1 MKPRPRLERLF
12 DRAAVSELL
21 SGYASLWSELESLCL
36 VDERGHC
43 VSGPTALPQ
52 AEFSRLWDAVLGG
65 DPYFA
70 QARDTGAWPI
80 RSNGET
86 YGMLVA
92 TGILPASMDPIILP
106 LVFTLRTL
114 IGEGV
119 ARRAV
124 AQETL
129 DLYRELNVL
138 YRIGDTLGAGLELDQ
153 VCRRVLDESIK
164 LIKSQR
170 GAVLLVDHSINGQRS
185 TARTLSLLAQT
196 GLDALPEHAVYQLVS
211 LAMNVVRS
219 GEPVII
225 NQFQPEG
232 LSKTPVVCAPLRFQD
247 DILGVVLLTD
257 KTHGG
262 EFTAADE
269 KLLFALAAQAANS
282 IENARL
288 LDNVKKQRDEIANIK
303 SHMDNIFA
311 SIASGVITTDKD
323 DIVTSYNRAAES
335 ILCIPAGGALNRSYD
350 QVLACLLE
358 TSLPKLLQEVKHRGR
373 KYLNYEISTDHPA
386 RGHVDLSVSLTRLR
400 GTSEDPLGVTI
411 VMDDVTEKKKIDRER
426 RMVRHYLPPE
436 LIDSLPGNLD
446 ELKLQGERQVIT
458 AFFADIRGFT
468 SFSEIHNPE
477 TVVEVINRYFGMA
490 AQAVREHHGI
500 IDKYLGDA
508 VMALF
513 NTPLLRT
520 GNHAWDAVQAAWQ
533 LKHAIARY
541 HKEVEPE
548 KQMNFG
554 VGISTGEAVVGNVG
568 TIDRME
574 YTAIGDGVNV
584 AKRLQEI
591 AAAGQIVMSRSTW
604 ERVKDRVHA
613 KPLPAVTLKG
623 RRTTSEVFELVAV
636 LHSAEQ
642 PLSSTVE

>member
-1 MKPRPRLERLF
+1 MKKRHRLERLL
-12 DRAAVSELL
+12 DRAAVSDLL
-21 SGYASLWSELESLCL
+21 SGYASVWSELESLSL
-36 VDERGHC
+36 VDERGRC
-43 VSGPTALPQ
+43 VSGQTVLQ
-52 AEFSRLWDAVLGG
+52 QDEVSRLWDAVRCG
-65 DPYFA
+65 DPYIA
-70 QARDTGAWPI
+70 HTRDTAAWPI
-80 RSNGET
+80 AADGEP

-92 TGILPASMDPIILP
+92 TGKLPDRLDGIILP
-106 LVFTLRTL
+106 LVVTLRTL

-119 ARRAV
+119 ARRAI

-164 LIKSQR
+164 LIKGHR
-170 GAVLLVDHSINGQRS
+170 GAVLLVDHSTNGQRS
-185 TARTLSLLAQT
+185 TPRTLSLLAQT
-196 GLDALPEHAVYQLVS
+196 GLDGLPEQAVYQLVS
-211 LAMNVVRS
+211 LTMNVVRS
-219 GEPVII
+219 GEPLIV
-225 NQFQPEG
+225 NEFQPEG
-232 LSKTPVVCAPLRFQD
+232 LSKMPVVCAPLRFQD
-247 DILGVVLLTD
+247 DALGVVLLTE
-257 KTHGG
+257 KAQGG

-269 KLLFALAAQAANS
+269 KLLFALATQAANS

-288 LDNVKKQRDEIANIK
+288 LDNVKKQRDEIANMK

-323 DIVTSYNRAAES
+323 NVVTSYNRAAES
-335 ILCIPAGGALNRSYD
+335 ILCIPAGGALNHPYD
-350 QVLACLLE
+350 QALAFLLD
-358 TSLPKLLQEVKHRGR
+358 TSLPKLLKDVKHRGR
-373 KYLNYEISTDHPA
+373 KYLNFEISAEHPL
-386 RGHVDLSVSLTRLR
+386 RGHIDLSMSLTRLR
-400 GTSEDPLGVTI
+400 GTLEEPLGVAI

-446 ELKLQGERQVIT
+446 ELKLQGERQLIT
-458 AFFADIRGFT
+458 AIFADIRGFT
-468 SFSEIHNPE
+468 SFSEIRNPE
-477 TVVEVINRYFGMA
+477 IVVEVINRYFGLA
-490 AQAVREHHGI
+490 AQAVRENNGI

-520 GNHAWDAVQAAWQ
+520 ENHAWDAVQAAWK
-533 LKHAIARY
+533 LKQAIARY

-548 KQMNFG
+548 EQMNFG

-584 AKRLQEI
+584 AKRLQEL

-604 ERVKDRVHA
+604 ERVKNRVHA
-613 KPLPAVTLKG
+613 NPLPSVTLKG
-623 RRTTSEVFELVAV
+623 RRTTSEVFELVA
-636 LHSAEQ
+636 LLNSTDK
-642 PLSSTVE
+642 PISSTAE